1 MKKKITLILVCLM
14 AGLTSAWAQDDLASI
29 ITKADDVRITTIT
42 NDAVYPWTLQEG
54 AVRTPWFNSDK
65 KTTISY
71 SIENAKDVEVTIS
84 YTVNFYNTS

>member
-29 ITKADDVRITTIT
+29 ITKADDVSITSIT

-54 AVRTPWFNSDK
+54 AVKTPSINSDTQK
-65 KTTISY
+65 N
-71 SIENAKDVEVTIS
+71 EFCLN
-84 YTVNFYNTS
+84 